1 VLGDAYEYLIGQFAS
16 GAGKKA
22 GEFYTPQEVST
33 ILAKIVTTGKNK
45 LKSVYDPT
53 CGSGSLLLRVA
64 KEVED
69 VGHFYGQEMNP
80 TTFNLARMNMI
91 LHGVHYQRFDL
102 KNEDTLEHP
111 APEHADLRFEAIVA
125 NPPFSANWSASPIL
139 ENDDRFSAYGK
150 LAPKTKADFAF
161 VQHMV
166 HHLDHGATMACVLP
180 HGVLFRGAA
189 EGHIRKYLIEDCN
202 CLDAVIGL
210 PANIFFGTGIPTCIL
225 VLKKQRENPDD
236 ILFIDASQGF
246 EKVGNQN
253 HLRPEHV
260 EQIISTYQKRESIKK
275 FSHVAERSEV
285 AGNDYN
291 LNIPRY
297 VDTFDEEEAVNLDV
311 IVSNITAIEEI
322 IADADDAIL
331 KSCAELGL
339 PFPAGHNRSLLEAYK
354 KGVMQKLFT
363 QALRFK
369 DDHGNEFPDWEEKT
383 VGDVAKLIS
392 GQHLDPDQYDD
403 SGEGVP
409 YFTGPSD
416 FTSNSA
422 KFTKWTKYSSKVAPP
437 DSILICVKGN
447 GVGKLMYSTLPQVA
461 MGRQLMGIRSDLF
474 SSVLLY
480 QFLLTKTQQFVALG
494 SGNLIPGL
502 SRPDIL
508 TFSIPVPSLLEQA
521 KIANFLTALDR
532 KIDGVAQ
539 QVCHTQAFKKGLL
552 QQMFV

>member
-1 VLGDAYEYLIGQFAS
+1 MTTKPKTVPELRFPEFDEKWKESPMSELLTFKNGYNAAKEQYGTGVKFINVLDIIQNDFITHDRIIGS
-16 GAGKKA
+16 V
-22 GEFYTPQEVST
+22 EIP
-33 ILAKIVTTGKNK
+33 AKDFGKN
-45 LKSVYDPT
+45 
-53 CGSGSLLLRVA
+53 
-64 KEVED
+64 EVK
-69 VGHFYGQEMNP
+69 
-80 TTFNLARMNMI
+80 
-91 LHGVHYQRFDL
+91 HG
-102 KNEDTLEHP
+102 
-111 APEHADLRFEAIVA
+111 
-125 NPPFSANWSASPIL
+125 
-139 ENDDRFSAYGK
+139 
-150 LAPKTKADFAF
+150 
-161 VQHMV
+161 
-166 HHLDHGATMACVLP
+166 
-180 HGVLFRGAA
+180 
-189 EGHIRKYLIEDCN
+189 
-202 CLDAVIGL
+202 
-210 PANIFFGTGIPTCIL
+210 
-225 VLKKQRENPDD
+225 D
-236 ILFIDASQGF
+236 ILFQRSSETREEVGQTNVYLDRDKSATFGGF
-246 EKVGNQN
+246 VIRG
-253 HLRPEHV
+253 RPL
-260 EQIISTYQKRESIKK
+260 K
-275 FSHVAERSEV
+275 
-285 AGNDYN
+285 
-291 LNIPRY
+291 
-297 VDTFDEEEAVNLDV
+297 TFDPVFFNSMLKTAKARKDITSRSGGSTRYNIGQESLEDV
-311 IVSNITAIEEI
+311 LVSIAPTLPEQRK
-322 IADADDAIL
+322 IADFLTAVDRRIAQLRQKKALMED
-331 KSCAELGL
+331 
-339 PFPAGHNRSLLEAYK
+339 YK
-354 KGVMQKLFT
+354 KGVMQQLFT

-416 FTSNSA
+416 FTSNPA